1 MYIDPAVALEN
12 QLLWR
17 VMAQAE
23 DPILEYRKWKQHGE
37 SLRSQARQAMEV
49 RFKELLTEAA
59 QIASDFQNDFGGVLK
74 PPPVVTSFKTK
85 AGAKG
90 KPASKPVSAA
100 APVAVSAPVAGPK
113 VAALERK
120 LATAKKKLDAAKA
133 SGGSTKALEDRV
145 YEIEDDLR
153 LAQSVGG

>member
-1 MYIDPAVALEN
+1 
-12 QLLWR
+12 
-17 VMAQAE
+17 MANPE

-37 SLRSQARQAMEV
+37 SLRTQARQAMEV

-59 QIASDFQNDFGGVLK
+59 QIAHDYQADFGGTLK
-74 PPPVVTSFKTK
+74 PPPVVTAFRTK

-90 KPASKPVSAA
+90 SKPK
-100 APVAVSAPVAGPK
+100 APVAVADHKQASANPVAGPK

-120 LATAKKKLDAAKA
+120 LAAAKRKLEA
-133 SGGSTKALEDRV
+133 VKAAGGATKTLEDKV